1 MDAINRAK
9 RRFFMRPA
17 YIARGLGDVL
27 KLAATKPA
35 IVGQILGR
43 AVFGA
48 RVVSTRPASVT
59 RDNRGMRGAA
69 V

>member
-17 YIARGLGDVL
+17 YVARRLGDVL
-27 KLAATKPA
+27 KLATTKPA

-48 RVVSTRPASVT
+48 RVVSTRPSTVA
-59 RDNRGMRGAA
+59 RDDRDMRGAA